1 MRCTREIDWNA
12 MAMGLP
18 IGIAIGISMDNVLF
32 GIPIGLVFGLA
43 FAAGRRKSAGEDGDA
58 SEDRDRT

>member
-18 IGIAIGISMDNVLF
+18 IGLAIGVGMDNVLF
-32 GIPIGLVFGLA
+32 GIPIGLMFGIA
-43 FAAGRRKSAGEDGDA
+43 FAAGRKKSAGEDGA
-58 SEDRDRT
+58 SEDRDRV

>member
-32 GIPIGLVFGLA
+32 GIPIGIMFGIA
-43 FAAGRRKSAGEDGDA
+43 FAAGRRAPAEGDGGA
-58 SEDRDRT
+58 PEERGGN